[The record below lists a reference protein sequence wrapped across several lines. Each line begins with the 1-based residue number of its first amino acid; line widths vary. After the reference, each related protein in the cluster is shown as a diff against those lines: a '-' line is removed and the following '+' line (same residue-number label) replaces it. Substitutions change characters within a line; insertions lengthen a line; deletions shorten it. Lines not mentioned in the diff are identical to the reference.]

1 MKVIMK
7 YEALVKDISNNEI
20 ETVKM
25 IDGSLIKCKKVPLAT
40 IDTMDNFLV
49 GIKEGLNISN
59 GALSYIATIGNT
71 KLYSAVG
78 DASTYMR
85 NKNGNL
91 LSAAIGSNG
100 KISGQPGFQEVEL
113 AEKGLKVASKM
124 AKAIPWVAIAVTV
137 IEVGTKIVAN
147 QSRIKAEQIAIYDKY
162 SEINEDHIN
171 NLWQAMND
179 YTLFKGDEAHRTANI
194 LRINNALDESRNA
207 FRKLLKDASKNKKID
222 EHLVFALKTA
232 LDVYSFAHLLN
243 IMYAKVDNIPELID
257 DALKNIDE
265 RTSSYSEILE
275 RCYVEHVTSK
285 DKHNKVL
292 EKTQFDNSTT
302 DKKKIAT
309 RVALDFL
316 TLGAT
321 ELGSLGSKG
330 IGKKVQQKDQEIITS
345 LEECK
350 KANNPFAECIRNA
363 DELLLCN
370 KIVMRDDK
378 YHYYEA

>member
-7 YEALVKDISNNEI
+7 YELLAKELSKCEI
-20 ETVKM
+20 ETVKLN
-25 IDGSLIKCKKVPLAT
+25 DGSLIKCKKVPLAT
-40 IDTMDNFLV
+40 IDSMDNFLI

-59 GALSYIATIGNT
+59 SALGYIATIGST
-71 KLYSAVG
+71 KLYSAAG

-85 NKNGNL
+85 NKSGNL
-91 LSAAIGSNG
+91 LSASIGRNG

-113 AEKGLKVASKM
+113 AEKGAKAASKI

-147 QSRIKAEQIAIYDKY
+147 QSRIRQEQIAIYEKY

-194 LRINNALDESRNA
+194 LRINNALDESRNN

-222 EHLVFALKTA
+222 ERLIFALKTA

-257 DALKNIDE
+257 NALKNIEE
-265 RTSSYSEILE
+265 RTTSYNELLE
-275 RCYVEHVTSK
+275 RCYAEHIDQK
-285 DKHNKVL
+285 YRHNKGL
-292 EKTQFDNSTT
+292 EKTQFDNSTK
-302 DKKKIAT
+302 DKKKIAG
-309 RVALDFL
+309 RVALDVL
-316 TLGAT
+316 SLGVT
-321 ELGSLGSKG
+321 ELVSLTSKG
-330 IGKKVQQKDQEIITS
+330 IEKKVKTKDKEIITA

-350 KANNPFAECIRNA
+350 NANNPFEECIRNA
-363 DELLLCN
+363 DDLLLCN
-370 KIVMRDDK
+370 KIVMHDDK
-378 YHYYEA
+378 YLYYEA

>member
-1 MKVIMK
+1 MKIVMK
-7 YEALVKDISNNEI
+7 YEALVKDISQNEV
-20 ETVKM
+20 ETVQLN
-25 IDGSLIKCKKVPLAT
+25 DGSLVKCKKVPLST
-40 IDTMDNFLV
+40 INSMDDFLV
-49 GIKEGLNISN
+49 GVKEGLNIANNSL
-59 GALSYIATIGNT
+59 GFIATIGNT

-85 NKNGNL
+85 NKSGNL
-91 LSAAIGSNG
+91 LSATIGNTG

-113 AEKGLKVASKM
+113 AEKGVKAATTI

-147 QSRIKAEQIAIYDKY
+147 QSRIKAEQIAIYEKY
-162 SEINEDHIN
+162 SEISEDHIN

-194 LRINNALDESRNA
+194 LRINNALDESRNV

-222 EHLVFALKTA
+222 EHLVFALRSA

-265 RTSSYSEILE
+265 KTNSYNKILE
-275 RCYVEHVTSK
+275 RCYAEHIDSK
-285 DKHNKVL
+285 YKHNRTF
-292 EKTQFDNSTT
+292 EMTQYDNS
-302 DKKKIAT
+302 DKSKKKIAK
-309 RVALDFL
+309 RVAIDIL
-316 TLGAT
+316 TGGLA

-330 IGKKVQQKDQEIITS
+330 IEKKVKQKDNSIIAA
-345 LEECK
+345 LDECK
-350 KANNPFAECIRNA
+350 EANNPFVECIRNA
-363 DELLLCN
+363 DELLMCN

-378 YHYYEA
+378 YLYYQV